1 MTDSKKKK
9 TEKPITRDMMSMD
22 NEKLLDYIQNQKFG
36 SIEEIND
43 FIKSN
48 VIGKK
53 IDEIIPTKKENLS
66 DREKSDELIYKAYNS
81 NEADGIRLANE
92 ALKID
97 PSNVRVLNFLAEHS
111 KKVEDAFQIYKKAVD
126 FGKEQ
131 LGANYFIEN
140 TGHFWLMIDSRPFM
154 TAKLGY
160 ADCLGA
166 MGRINE
172 SIKEYQEMLVLNPG
186 DNQGIRYILG
196 SKLLQSKRYTEYLA
210 LHQQFDDENSA
221 GWLYN
226 YALCLFITGGA
237 SPKANKALQN
247 AYKCNKHVLKIFTGK
262 EKAKDAM
269 PGYYSPGDVNEATD
283 YLMGNFNLW
292 NSYPQSFS
300 WLFQFSATLKR

>member
-9 TEKPITRDMMSMD
+9 TEKPISRDMMSMD

-53 IDEIIPTKKENLS
+53 IDEIIPAKKENLS

-81 NEADGIRLANE
+81 SENEGIKLANK

-111 KKVEDAFQIYKKAVD
+111 KKVEDAFQLYKKAID

-140 TGHFWLMIDSRPFM
+140 VGHFWLMVDSRPFM

-172 SIKEYQEMLVLNPG
+172 SIKEYQEMLVLNPF
-186 DNQGIRYILG
+186 DNQGIRYLLG
-196 SKLLQSKRYTEYLA
+196 SILLLNKQYAEYLV
-210 LHQQFDDENSA
+210 LHQQFNDEHSA
-221 GWLYN
+221 TWLYN
-226 YALCLFITGGA
+226 YALYLFITGGA
-237 SPKANKALQN
+237 SPKANKALRD
-247 AYKCNKHVLKIFTGK
+247 AYKCNKHVLRILTGK
-262 EKAKDAM
+262 EKAIDTM
-269 PGYYSPGDVNEATD
+269 PGYYSPGDENEAID